1 MRLQKDVIGWDV
13 MKIKRVDEIIYNW
26 NKVYHYLTKKEL
38 NSLVDLISKETEK
51 ELEKYK
57 ETLEFYAD
65 RSNWVTRSGRI
76 GTSLIDIED
85 RESGSQEFP
94 WAGGK
99 LARKILMELRRDK

>member
-1 MRLQKDVIGWDV
+1 M
-13 MKIKRVDEIIYNW
+13 
-26 NKVYHYLTKKEL
+26 
-38 NSLVDLISKETEK
+38 
-51 ELEKYK
+51 
-57 ETLEFYAD
+57 
-65 RSNWVTRSGRI
+65 TRSGRI